1 MFSNMT
7 AEKILKVKKE
17 YLNIVKVAG
26 AYSPTVEE
34 YEKGGGTYPDFIL
47 QRIKKLEDGAGSE

>member
-1 MFSNMT
+1 MRNSSYCINKF
-7 AEKILKVKKE
+7 IRF
-17 YLNIVKVAG
+17 IIAG

-47 QRIKKLEDGAGSE
+47 QRIKKLEDGADTE